1 MRVSSRFLHSSHMN
15 SNWIWFFS
23 FKYVNMRLEKQTWLS
38 HVWCL
43 TFALGNFSLWF
54 PATLK
59 YPRTT
64 LKPCLVF
71 SKPIFNT
78 VFMSDGGFL
87 ISCLNALWFTWF
99 KKILEWPLASCP
111 QAAFTEE
118 YKKHGNSRRDE
129 TRVLTCFSAEQT
141 RPQQPEPSGSQPGH
155 QPNPP
160 SKQETISFF
169 CWEQSDLHE
178 MWSAGDSPQ
187 YCSAATHT
195 HTHTNPDMVAHL
207 ARYFKLIL
215 NRELNKLP
223 YGGRGVDIRGK
234 TRRNQSWNNDML
246 LMCCS
251 SFH

>member
-1 MRVSSRFLHSSHMN
+1 MN
-15 SNWIWFFS
+15 FSCLMSNLCSWEF
-23 FKYVNMRLEKQTWLS
+23 
-38 HVWCL
+38 
-43 TFALGNFSLWF
+43 FSLWF

-64 LKPCLVF
+64 LKPCPVF

-111 QAAFTEE
+111 QAVFTEE

>member
-1 MRVSSRFLHSSHMN
+1 MTFSCLM
-15 SNWIWFFS
+15 SNLCSWEF
-23 FKYVNMRLEKQTWLS
+23 
-38 HVWCL
+38 
-43 TFALGNFSLWF
+43 FSLWF

-64 LKPCLVF
+64 LKPCPVF

-141 RPQQPEPSGSQPGH
+141 RPQQPEPSGSQPGLSQIH
-155 QPNPP
+155 QAN
-160 SKQETISFF
+160 KKRYRF
-169 CWEQSDLHE
+169 
-178 MWSAGDSPQ
+178 SAENNLTCMKCDQLEIHRSTAVLQHTP
-187 YCSAATHT
+187 THT
-195 HTHTNPDMVAHL
+195 LTLTWLHT
-207 ARYFKLIL
+207 
-215 NRELNKLP
+215 
-223 YGGRGVDIRGK
+223 
-234 TRRNQSWNNDML
+234 
-246 LMCCS
+246 
-251 SFH
+251 

>member
-1 MRVSSRFLHSSHMN
+1 MVSCNIKM
-15 SNWIWFFS
+15 
-23 FKYVNMRLEKQTWLS
+23 
-38 HVWCL
+38 
-43 TFALGNFSLWF
+43 
-54 PATLK
+54 LK
-59 YPRTT
+59 YPCST
-64 LKPCLVF
+64 LKRCPVF
-71 SKPIFNT
+71 SKPVFNT

-87 ISCLNALWFTWF
+87 ISCLNALWFTCF
-99 KKILEWPLASCP
+99 KQSWNGPGLHALKQLP
-111 QAAFTEE
+111 QKNIKNMETAGGTRW
-118 YKKHGNSRRDE
+118 KRLLVSQQNKHGHSNLRRAGLSR
-129 TRVLTCFSAEQT
+129 VISWI
-141 RPQQPEPSGSQPGH
+141 
-155 QPNPP
+155 PP

-187 YCSAATHT
+187 CCSAAT

-215 NRELNKLP
+215 NRELNELP

>member
-1 MRVSSRFLHSSHMN
+1 MVSYN
-15 SNWIWFFS
+15 I
-23 FKYVNMRLEKQTWLS
+23 KI
-38 HVWCL
+38 
-43 TFALGNFSLWF
+43 
-54 PATLK
+54 LK

-64 LKPCLVF
+64 LKPCPVF

-99 KKILEWPLASCP
+99 KKSWTGPWLHALKQLSQKNIKNMETA
-111 QAAFTEE
+111 
-118 YKKHGNSRRDE
+118 GG

-215 NRELNKLP
+215 NREFNELP
-223 YGGRGVDIRGK
+223 YGGRGVDIGGK
-234 TRRNQSWNNDML
+234 TRRNQSWNNDM
-246 LMCCS
+246 CCS